1 MKHHPTGHVKYF
13 NKSSEEKN
21 FYRNVLILMLSA
33 AKFIDCFFLVKNSS
47 K

>member
-21 FYRNVLILMLSA
+21 FYINVLILLLSA
-33 AKFIDCFFLVKNSS
+33 AKFFFEFIIEVSS
-47 K
+47 